1 LQERHVPTTAAMY
14 KNFRDV
20 VIIGAGASGL
30 MCAIECGKR
39 GRSVSVLDHAPRIGS
54 KVLVSG
60 GGRSNFS
67 NANAA
72 SGHYLSLNP
81 HFCKSA
87 LARFSP
93 QDFVAMLEKNGIGY
107 HEEDSGRFFLN
118 RSSSEI
124 VSMLRK
130 ECDDAGVEIRLNC
143 RIAGVG
149 KEDSFVVETTH
160 GVFLSGSLVIATG
173 GLSFP
178 ELGATGIGHRIARQ
192 FGLEVIPTSPGLVPF
207 TFGAR
212 DLDVFAQLS
221 GISVDSEI
229 RCGKRRFRGNVLFTH
244 KGLSGPAIL
253 QTSLYWR
260 RGDAIIVDL
269 APETDILA
277 LFLKKSDSRMEMKTF
292 LSGFFPK
299 RFAGLWCDLHSGSK
313 PMNRYSSRELSDI
326 AHRLHNWKLV
336 PVGTEGYKKAE
347 VTIGGVDTAEL
358 SSRTME
364 AGKQPGLYF
373 IGEVVDVTG
382 QLGGFNLHWAWASGH
397 AAGQYA

>member
-1 LQERHVPTTAAMY
+1 MPVIE
-14 KNFRDV
+14 RDV

-30 MCAIECGKR
+30 MCAMECGKR
-39 GRSVSVLDHAPRIGS
+39 GRSVSVIDHAPRIGS
-54 KVLVSG
+54 KVLASG

-67 NANAA
+67 NAGAA
-72 SGHYLSLNP
+72 AEHYLSRNP

-93 QDFVAMLEKNGIGY
+93 QDFLAMLKKHRIGY
-107 HEEDSGRFFLN
+107 HEEDGGRFFLN
-118 RSSSEI
+118 RSSRDI
-124 VSMLRK
+124 VQMLGR
-130 ECDDAGVEIRLNC
+130 ECDRAGVEARLNC
-143 RIAGVG
+143 RVTGIG
-149 KEDSFVVETTH
+149 KEDSFVVKTTA
-160 GVFLSGSLVIATG
+160 GVFLSGSLVVATG

-192 FGLEVIPTSPGLVPF
+192 FGLAVIPTSPGLVPF
-207 TFGAR
+207 AFGAR
-212 DLDVFAQLS
+212 ELDLFRRLR
-221 GISVDSEI
+221 GISVDSEV
-229 RCGKRRFRGNVLFTH
+229 RCGKRHFRGNVLFTH

-253 QTSLYWR
+253 QNSLYWR
-260 RGDAIIVDL
+260 REDAIIVDL
-269 APETDILA
+269 VPEKDILA
-277 LFLKKSDSRMEMKTF
+277 LFLARCDSRMEMKTF

-299 RFAGLWCDLHSGSK
+299 RLAWLWCDLHSGSK
-313 PMNRYSSRELSDI
+313 PMNRYSSRELRDI
-326 AHRLHNWKLV
+326 AHHLHNWKLV

-364 AGKQPGLYF
+364 SGKQPGLYF

-382 QLGGFNLHWAWASGH
+382 QLGGFNLHWAWSSGY

>member
-1 LQERHVPTTAAMY
+1 MAVIQ
-14 KNFRDV
+14 RDV

-39 GRSVSVLDHAPRIGS
+39 GRSVTVLDHAPRIGS
-54 KVLVSG
+54 KVLISG

-67 NANAA
+67 NANVA
-72 SGHYLSLNP
+72 SEHYLSRNP
-81 HFCKSA
+81 HFCKSS

-93 QDFVAMLEKNGIGY
+93 STFIEMLKRHGIGY

-118 RSSSEI
+118 RSSRDI
-124 VSMLRK
+124 VHMLRK
-130 ECDDAGVEIRLNC
+130 ECAQAGVEIRLNC
-143 RIAGVG
+143 RIEGIG
-149 KEDSFVVETTH
+149 REPSFVVRTTE
-160 GVFLSGSLVIATG
+160 GLFLSGSLVVATG

-192 FGLEVIPTSPGLVPF
+192 FGLEVIQASPGLVPF

-212 DLDVFAQLS
+212 DLGLFRGLS
-221 GISVDSEI
+221 GISVDSAV
-229 RCGKRRFRGNVLFTH
+229 RCGKQRFRGNVLFTH
-244 KGLSGPAIL
+244 TGLSGPAIL

-260 RGDAIIVDL
+260 RGDTIIVDL
-269 APETDILA
+269 MPETDILA
-277 LFLKKSDSRMEMKTF
+277 LFLEKYDSRMEMKTF

-299 RFAGLWCDLHSGSK
+299 RFAWLWCDLNSCSK
-313 PMNRYSSRELSDI
+313 PMNRYSSKELRGI
-326 AHRLHNWKLV
+326 AYRLSHWELV
-336 PVGTEGYKKAE
+336 PVGTAGYRKAE

-364 AGKQPGLYF
+364 ARKQPGLYF

>member
-1 LQERHVPTTAAMY
+1 VTINAAMY
-14 KNFRDV
+14 KNLRDV
-20 VIIGAGASGL
+20 VIIGAGAAGL

-39 GRSVSVLDHAPRIGS
+39 GRAVSVLDHAPRIGS
-54 KVLVSG
+54 KVLASG

-72 SGHYLSLNP
+72 PGHYLSRNP

-93 QDFVAMLEKNGIGY
+93 QDFVAMLKKHGIGY

-118 RSSSEI
+118 RSSVEI
-124 VSMLRK
+124 VRMLRK
-130 ECDDAGVEIRLNC
+130 ECDDAGIEIRLNC
-143 RIAGVG
+143 RIARIG
-149 KEDSFVVETTH
+149 KEDSFVVETTQ
-160 GVFLSGSLVIATG
+160 GMFLSGSLVVATG

-178 ELGATGIGHRIARQ
+178 ELGATGIGHQIARQ
-192 FGLEVIPTSPGLVPF
+192 FRLGVTPTGPGLVPF

-212 DLDVFAQLS
+212 DLDLFRQLS
-221 GISVDSEI
+221 GISVDSEV

-260 RGDAIIVDL
+260 RGNTIIVDL
-269 APETDILA
+269 VPETDILA
-277 LFLKKSDSRMEMKTF
+277 LFLKKYDSRMEMKTF

-299 RFAGLWCDLHSGSK
+299 RFAGLWCNLYSGSK
-313 PMNRYSSRELSDI
+313 PMNRYTSRELSDI
-326 AHRLHNWKLV
+326 AHRLHNWELV
-336 PVGTEGYKKAE
+336 PLGTEGYKKAE
-347 VTIGGVDTAEL
+347 VTVGGVDTAEL

-364 AGKQPGLYF
+364 ARKVPGLYF

-382 QLGGFNLHWAWASGH
+382 QLGGFNLHWAWASGY

>member
-1 LQERHVPTTAAMY
+1 LQERHVPINAAMC

-67 NANAA
+67 NANVA
-72 SGHYLSLNP
+72 SEHYLSRNP

-93 QDFVAMLEKNGIGY
+93 GDFAAMLKKHGIAY

-118 RSSSEI
+118 RGSGDI
-124 VSMLRK
+124 VRMLRE

-143 RIAGVG
+143 RIAGIG
-149 KEDSFVVETTH
+149 KEDSFMVKTTH
-160 GVFLSGSLVIATG
+160 GMFLAGSLVVATG

-212 DLDVFAQLS
+212 DLDVFGRLS
-221 GISVDSEI
+221 GIAVDSEV
-229 RCGKRRFRGNVLFTH
+229 RCGKRRCRGNVLFTH
-244 KGLSGPAIL
+244 RGLSGPAIL

-260 RGDAIIVDL
+260 RGDPVVLDL
-269 APETDILA
+269 VPETDILA
-277 LFLKKSDSRMEMKTF
+277 LFLEKCDNRMEMKTF

-299 RFAGLWCDLHSGSK
+299 RLAGVWCDLHSGSK
-313 PMNRYSSRELSDI
+313 PMNRYSSRELRDI

-336 PVGTEGYKKAE
+336 PAGTEGYKKAE

-364 AGKQPGLYF
+364 AGKEPGLYF

-382 QLGGFNLHWAWASGH
+382 ELGGFNLHWAWASGY

>member
-1 LQERHVPTTAAMY
+1 MPVIE
-14 KNFRDV
+14 RDV

-39 GRSVSVLDHAPRIGS
+39 GRSVSVLEHAPRIGS
-54 KVLVSG
+54 KVLASG

-72 SGHYLSLNP
+72 SEHYLSGNP
-81 HFCKSA
+81 HFCKSP
-87 LARFSP
+87 LARFSAH
-93 QDFVAMLEKNGIGY
+93 DFIEILKKHGIGY

-118 RSSSEI
+118 HSSRDI
-124 VSMLRK
+124 VHMLRK
-130 ECDDAGVEIRLNC
+130 ECDQAGVEFRLNC
-143 RIAGVG
+143 RIAGIER
-149 KEDSFVVETTH
+149 EDFFVVKTTH
-160 GVFLSGSLVIATG
+160 GMFLSGSLVVATG

-192 FGLEVIPTSPGLVPF
+192 FGLEVVPTSPGLVPF
-207 TFGAR
+207 IFGAR
-212 DLDVFAQLS
+212 DLDLFRQLS
-221 GISVDSEI
+221 GISVDSEV

-244 KGLSGPAIL
+244 RGLSGPAIL

-260 RGDAIIVDL
+260 RGDTVIVDL
-269 APETDILA
+269 VPETDILA
-277 LFLKKSDSRMEMKTF
+277 LSLEKYDSRMEMKTF

-299 RFAGLWCDLHSGSK
+299 RFAGLWCDLNSGSK
-313 PMNRYSSRELSDI
+313 PMNRHSPRELSDI
-326 AHRLHNWKLV
+326 AHRLHNWELV

-347 VTIGGVDTAEL
+347 VTIGGVDTTEL

-364 AGKQPGLYF
+364 ARKQPGLYF

-397 AAGQYA
+397 AAGQHA